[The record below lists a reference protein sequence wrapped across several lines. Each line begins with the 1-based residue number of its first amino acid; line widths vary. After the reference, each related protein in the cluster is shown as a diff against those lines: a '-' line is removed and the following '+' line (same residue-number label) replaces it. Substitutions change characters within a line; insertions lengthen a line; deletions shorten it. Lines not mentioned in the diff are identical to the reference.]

1 MKKITRRPSRRIITS
16 TKSAVSD
23 TSENPHETGETTPSS
38 EQKASEKKTHEK
50 KTHGPK
56 NSEQKNSDQKT
67 ADQKNSDPKHPE
79 QKNSE
84 QKGSEQKNSE
94 QKTPSQHRKGSEVN
108 GLKDNSNK
116 EAPPAKTPQQWAT
129 SETLLSLCQKKDWLG
144 TEMRMKT
151 LEKDHK
157 EVNEADKENGFTPLI
172 IAANETKYIIA
183 ERLIDLGANINAQA
197 HDGRTALAM
206 AAVSSKDDVVKLLVS
221 KKADA
226 LIAGGPK
233 KNIPLHWASSKP
245 NPTIGI
251 ITCLLKS
258 VGADTTLN
266 TNQDSHTALML
277 AVLSDNVAACKE
289 LIRVGNKQ
297 QLYIKTKTIGDTAL
311 HIACRKKNIE
321 ILRLLVESGTPVNIQ
336 NSNLQTVLHLGA
348 YDGDEVVLKC
358 LQQLRADPNIGD
370 KLDKTPL
377 HIAAERDNTEAMDIL
392 IEKFKAS
399 IVARAKNGNTLMHFA
414 ANAGHQNTVLFFL
427 KKGVPLNMPNKSGAV
442 ALHVAAMNGHVS
454 VVKALLQKGAAVD
467 TETKDGYT
475 ALHLA
480 VKHSHPEV
488 VQVLLGFGARVDGK
502 AGKSHEM
509 PLHLAAKAKDGEL
522 CAEMLLKSG
531 ADPNVRLEN
540 GETVFHLAARSGHL
554 ELIKT
559 LLEEDC
565 SPTQQSKTG
574 DTPLHLAVRY
584 CHPTLVSEI
593 LTNVSNKKSRSEAV
607 FLVNLPQKEGET
619 PMHYATDLIPDKI
632 RSEFDDTD
640 VIKTLLEFGGDISCT
655 TKLTR
660 ETPFHYA
667 ARSGNSNVLL
677 EITKSKSPSDIRAIV
692 NKQSINGWSPL
703 LVASEK
709 GQLEIVKILLQNN
722 ARIDVFDE
730 HGKAALHLA
739 AENGHEEVADLLLEY
754 KAFVNAKSKIGVT
767 PLHLAAQNG
776 YCNLV
781 KLLIEK
787 HNASIDALTLRR
799 IISCLINTMTSNA
812 EVVLFL
818 IGRCRLGQTPL
829 HLAAKNDHSE
839 VVKLFLKHK
848 QELVSMNSMNGMTCA
863 HIAAER
869 GSVAV
874 IKELMKFSRATVT
887 TVRNRKTGNTALH
900 LAASGGHKNVLLT
913 ILEAGAL
920 ATDENHHGMTTLHLA
935 AQYGYVHILEAL
947 KDSISWEYT
956 SKKTGLT
963 ALHIAARYAQV
974 NFVQEMLTRVS
985 ATVPSK
991 CPSESNSEDIEYGLT
1006 PLHMAAQSGHEGLVR
1021 ILLNSAGVYFDAYTA
1036 INVDKHK
1043 RTALHLAAGNG
1054 HINMVRLLLGQ
1065 GADINAVEEN
1075 GCTALHYASKY
1086 GYLNVAKLLVESGA
1100 STNVTCHDG
1109 KLPICYASASSHTDI
1124 LHFLMKKDLDT
1135 YHLMEDKKFVFDLMV
1150 CGKLNH
1156 NKCIQDF
1163 VLICKAPL
1171 EAAVKL
1177 CRNFRTIASK
1187 EKERSKDLEL
1197 AADYCEEMA
1206 TNIMTISSSLY
1217 NSEPL
1222 LRSVD
1227 QNNTQFLDFLI
1238 ENEQKAVVAHP
1249 TVQQHLSHIWMGSLE
1264 WSSAQIFLLFLICLL
1279 LPPVWLILSLPLNHR
1294 YAKTPIIKFM
1304 AYLISHLYLLALFTI
1319 TVVLPIKPIS
1329 VSPSLIPFWYEWILL
1344 AWLSGLLVSEI
1355 TNPADRAGLGWIR
1368 IITLV
1373 VCAIGLLVHLL
1384 AIVLSIY
1391 SGEDLRV
1398 YLYIRNQFL
1407 AFGMLLGFVQLLE
1420 FFSFHHLFGPWGVI
1434 IHDLIKDLIKFL
1446 VILLL
1451 FMVGFSFHLVAIY
1464 QPVYDRD
1471 LSANISVMDMFEF
1484 LFFSLFGLVDRDSFP
1499 LLSNSLSWVNKLVDA
1514 IFGIYMMVTLIV
1526 LINLLIAMMSDTYQR
1541 IQSQSDTEWKFGRA
1555 KLIRN
1560 MNKQSIS
1567 PPPINLFTKFLAY
1580 CWAFYK
1586 HKCKLC
1592 TVNVQPYLDE
1602 PNTDLQNV
1610 ESHSPDGLVPYE
1622 QESWKA
1628 NKISPE
1634 CETVLHFFILL
1645 FQNTFIGHLRV

>member
-1 MKKITRRPSRRIITS
+1 MKKITRRPSRRIITT

-23 TSENPHETGETTPSS
+23 TSENNPETGKTTPGS

-50 KTHGPK
+50 KSHGPK
-56 NSEQKNSDQKT
+56 NTEQKSSDPKT

-79 QKNSE
+79 PKNSEQQKGAEPKNSE
-84 QKGSEQKNSE
+84 QKV
-94 QKTPSQHRKGSEVN
+94 PSQHRKGSEVN
-108 GLKDNSNK
+108 GLKDNNNK
-116 EAPPAKTPQQWAT
+116 EPPPAKTPQQWAT

-151 LEKDHK
+151 LERDHK

-226 LIAGGPK
+226 LIPGGPK

-289 LIRVGNKQ
+289 LIR
-297 QLYIKTKTIGDTAL
+297 TIGDTAL

-348 YDGDEVVLKC
+348 HDGDEVVLKC
-358 LQQLRADPNIGD
+358 LQQLRADPNLGD

-399 IVARAKNGNTLMHFA
+399 IVLRAKNGNTLMHFA

-454 VVKALLQKGAAVD
+454 V
-467 TETKDGYT
+467 DGYT

-502 AGKSHEM
+502 AGK
-509 PLHLAAKAKDGEL
+509 
-522 CAEMLLKSG
+522 
-531 ADPNVRLEN
+531 N

-554 ELIKT
+554 ELVKT

-607 FLVNLPQKEGET
+607 FLVNLPQK
-619 PMHYATDLIPDKI
+619 
-632 RSEFDDTD
+632 
-640 VIKTLLEFGGDISCT
+640 
-655 TKLTR
+655 TR

-787 HNASIDALTLRR
+787 HNASIDALTLKQKTALHMAAQNGR
-799 IISCLINTMTSNA
+799 IDVCSCLLNMNA
-812 EVVLFL
+812 NPSTTDS
-818 IGRCRLGQTPL
+818 LGQTPL

-1036 INVDKHK
+1036 INGYSPFHLAAQSGHTSVVSLLLSKSTTQLHCVDKHK

-1217 NSEPL
+1217 NPEPL

-1329 VSPSLIPFWYEWILL
+1329 LPPGSHLPTSLQHRSFLE
-1344 AWLSGLLVSEI
+1344 
-1355 TNPADRAGLGWIR
+1355 
-1368 IITLV
+1368 
-1373 VCAIGLLVHLL
+1373 
-1384 AIVLSIY
+1384 
-1391 SGEDLRV
+1391 
-1398 YLYIRNQFL
+1398 YI
-1407 AFGMLLGFVQLLE
+1407 
-1420 FFSFHHLFGPWGVI
+1420 S
-1434 IHDLIKDLIKFL
+1434 
-1446 VILLL
+1446 
-1451 FMVGFSFHLVAIY
+1451 
-1464 QPVYDRD
+1464 
-1471 LSANISVMDMFEF
+1471 
-1484 LFFSLFGLVDRDSFP
+1484 
-1499 LLSNSLSWVNKLVDA
+1499 
-1514 IFGIYMMVTLIV
+1514 
-1526 LINLLIAMMSDTYQR
+1526 
-1541 IQSQSDTEWKFGRA
+1541 
-1555 KLIRN
+1555 
-1560 MNKQSIS
+1560 
-1567 PPPINLFTKFLAY
+1567 
-1580 CWAFYK
+1580 
-1586 HKCKLC
+1586 KLC

-1634 CETVLHFFILL
+1634 FDRIEDVIDWKTVVQKYLQLKGIKETDDESETSNMNGTGMPGGGGGGGPVGGGGGGGGVSGA
-1645 FQNTFIGHLRV
+1645 TYDKTAD